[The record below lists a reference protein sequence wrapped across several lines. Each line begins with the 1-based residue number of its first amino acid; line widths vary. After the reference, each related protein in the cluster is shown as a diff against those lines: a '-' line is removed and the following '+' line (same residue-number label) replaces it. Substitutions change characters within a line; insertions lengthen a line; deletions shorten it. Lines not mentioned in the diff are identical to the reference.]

1 MSAVGHECNVCTMEY
16 AEVYFM
22 PCCLKSEYKLC
33 DVCVGKIAKR
43 KVLKCP
49 QCRTEHNVDELSK
62 SASAPTS
69 GGDAATSAGGEEDD
83 LQVALAASM
92 LAYEEEKK
100 SLETSEAEWQQ
111 NLDAA
116 LRESMCSLEKESKNY
131 DEEKLEE
138 DLRAALAASE
148 EDASKFAAEAAAE
161 AAKLEKALKR
171 SQRVRSR
178 EDDEFD
184 LVMKESKK
192 LAKVEIPAAKRARAS
207 ASAST
212 EGKAPEFPRYKLIRS
227 RAPFKA
233 GGRGSDDV
241 PLMTTDGRGL
251 NVPVDVS
258 IKAAL
263 ELSLKPQ
270 QYFKRER
277 EREEAGDVCCGG
289 DLSKPCGSSCPF
301 LKK

>member
-1 MSAVGHECNVCTMEY
+1 MNECNVCTMEY

-33 DVCVGKIAKR
+33 EVCVGKIAKR

-62 SASAPTS
+62 SASAP
-69 GGDAATSAGGEEDD
+69 APTSAGGEDD
-83 LQVALAASM
+83 EYQVALAASM

-116 LRESMCSLEKESKNY
+116 LRESMCSLEVETKKGF
-131 DEEKLEE
+131 DEEE
-138 DLRAALAASE
+138 LRAALAASA
-148 EDASKFAAEAAAE
+148 EDAAKFSAEDAE
-161 AAKLEKALKR
+161 LEKALKR
-171 SQRVRSR
+171 SKRVRSR
-178 EDDEFD
+178 EDDD
-184 LVMKESKK
+184 IAAVIKESKK
-192 LAKVEIPAAKRARAS
+192 EHQIPAAKRARVS
-207 ASAST
+207 ES
-212 EGKAPEFPRYKLIRS
+212 KNEFTGYKLIRS
-227 RAPFKA
+227 RGAL

-241 PLMTTDGRGL
+241 QPALMTTDGRGL

-289 DLSKPCGSSCPF
+289 DSSKPCGSSCPF
-301 LKK
+301 LRK

>member
-1 MSAVGHECNVCTMEY
+1 
-16 AEVYFM
+16 M

-33 DVCVGKIAKR
+33 EVCVGKIAKR

-49 QCRTEHNVDELSK
+49 QCRTEHDLSELSK
-62 SASAPTS
+62 SASAPAPAS
-69 GGDAATSAGGEEDD
+69 GGDAEDD
-83 LQVALAASM
+83 LQVALAAST

-116 LRESMCSLEKESKNY
+116 LRESMCSLEAETKKGF
-131 DEEKLEE
+131 DEEE
-138 DLRAALAASE
+138 LRAALAASAE
-148 EDASKFAAEAAAE
+148 AAATEAAAE
-161 AAKLEKALKR
+161 AAELEKALKR
-171 SQRVRSR
+171 SKRVRSR
-178 EDDEFD
+178 EDDD
-184 LVMKESKK
+184 IAAVIKESKK
-192 LAKVEIPAAKRARAS
+192 LAKVEIPAAKRARVS
-207 ASAST
+207 ESKNDFT
-212 EGKAPEFPRYKLIRS
+212 GYKLIRS
-227 RAPFKA
+227 RGAL

-241 PLMTTDGRGL
+241 QPALMTTDGRGL

-289 DLSKPCGSSCPF
+289 DSSKPCGSSCPY
-301 LKK
+301 LRK

>member
-69 GGDAATSAGGEEDD
+69 GGDAAGGEEDD
-83 LQVALAASM
+83 LQVALAAST

-116 LRESMCSLEKESKNY
+116 LRESMCSLEEESKKPVRY

-148 EDASKFAAEAAAE
+148 EDASKFAAEAA
-161 AAKLEKALKR
+161 KLEKALKR

-178 EDDEFD
+178 EDDELD

-207 ASAST
+207 GST
-212 EGKAPEFPRYKLIRS
+212 EGNAPEFPRYKLIRS
-227 RAPFKA
+227 RGPS

-277 EREEAGDVCCGG
+277 EREEAGYVCCGG
-289 DLSKPCGSSCPF
+289 DMSKPCSSSCPY